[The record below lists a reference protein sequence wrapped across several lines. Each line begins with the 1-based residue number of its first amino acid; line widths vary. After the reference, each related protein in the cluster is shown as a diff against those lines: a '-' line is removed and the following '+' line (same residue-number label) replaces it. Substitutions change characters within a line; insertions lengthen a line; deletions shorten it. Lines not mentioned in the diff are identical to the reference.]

1 MSSITYISNFSDLL
15 PLVFF
20 LLFKKN
26 NNEKSLRVIFYYV
39 LYCIVNEAIGY
50 YFYEIHFKNI
60 FIVFA
65 IYTVVEFSFFCFF
78 YYYAMPSGGMK
89 KAVLPIWGLF
99 FTFSCIDFFLI
110 NQMNAFDSIT
120 SGVES
125 IFIILL
131 CINYLVVQ
139 LKGSNNL
146 FVYSTSNF
154 WIVITFLIYL
164 SGTFFLYIMTEN
176 MIKDRAFR
184 IQYLIINSAF
194 NILKNVLLSIA
205 MLMKETPPNE
215 QVKKSK
221 NWDDR
226 LSYNLKS

>member
-1 MSSITYISNFSDLL
+1 MSLITYISNFSDLL
-15 PLVFF
+15 PLAFF

-26 NNEKSLRVIFYYV
+26 NKEKSLRVIFYYV
-39 LYCIVNEAIGY
+39 LYCIINEAIGY
-50 YFYEIHFKNI
+50 YFYEIRFKNI

-65 IYTVVEFSFFCFF
+65 VYTVVEFSFFCLF
-78 YYYAMPSGGMK
+78 YYYAMPSGAIK
-89 KAVLPIWGLF
+89 KAVLPIWSLF

-131 CINYLVVQ
+131 CIYYLAVQ

-184 IQYLIINSAF
+184 IQYLIINSSF

-205 MLMKETPPNE
+205 MLMKEAPPNE
-215 QVKKSK
+215 QAKRIK
-221 NWDDR
+221 NWDDKF
-226 LSYNLKS
+226 SYNLKN